1 MNTNQ
6 RQHCVSSSCVYPHCD
21 VMSRQVVRHLVTSTM
36 SCPQPVPPLVTSLN
50 SSIVSFDLIRPSHML
65 SSSLPLPFTHSDH
78 YRLFVFYTHG
88 VPQVCSTRMVCPKYV
103 LHARRAPS
111 MFYTHG
117 VPQVCFIR
125 KVCPSMF
132 YKHGVP
138 QVCST
143 RMVCPKYVLHA
154 WCAPSMFYAH
164 CVPQVR
170 STRMVCPKYVLHAW
184 CAPSM
189 FYTHGVPQVC
199 STRMVFPKYVLQAW
213 CAPSMFYM
221 HGVPQVCSR
230 SMVCPKYDN
239 FCCAISSDIGRARLI
254 LLGHTCYSLGRSP
267 RTATM
272 QKH

>member
-1 MNTNQ
+1 MWQVALPSRTEKSGRSISVLSMNTNQ

-103 LHARRAPS
+103 LHARCAPS

-117 VPQVCFIR
+117 VP
-125 KVCPSMF
+125 PSMF
-132 YKHGVP
+132 YTQGVPKYVLQAWCAPSMFYTHGVP

-143 RMVCPKYVLHA
+143 RMVCPKYVLRA
-154 WCAPSMFYAH
+154 LCAPSTFYTH
-164 CVPQVR
+164 GVPQVR

-199 STRMVFPKYVLQAW
+199 STSMVCPKYVLHAW
-213 CAPSMFYM
+213 CAPSMF
-221 HGVPQVCSR
+221 
-230 SMVCPKYDN
+230 
-239 FCCAISSDIGRARLI
+239 
-254 LLGHTCYSLGRSP
+254 
-267 RTATM
+267 
-272 QKH
+272 